1 MRTFS
6 KKHIVILVSVITL
19 CALIF
24 LVLIAPFAAIGFE
37 WFFVKLDIDNPY
49 VDSHFSGWKTAYIPE
64 LGALYIPA
72 EWTLQDRDNVYC
84 IEDESGQ
91 LWAFGA
97 IFGSEQDPFFSYED
111 LIFEM
116 SSAKITTLQIEP
128 FPTFSMMDGSDID
141 KIIAQNESSANV
153 YYCLQL
159 LKDAETEFAWF
170 ISSDLSENEDQYNIA
185 EAIVYSYAFKANG

>member
-19 CALIF
+19 CALVF

-72 EWTLQDRDNVYC
+72 EWTLLDRDNVYC

-97 IFGSEQDPFFSYED
+97 IFGSEQDPFSNYEA
-111 LIFEM
+111 LLSAM
-116 SSAKITTLQIEP
+116 SNEHLTSLSVEP
-128 FPTFSMMDGSDID
+128 FPGPGMMDGSVMYKTIVYD
-141 KIIAQNESSANV
+141 ESLSTT
-153 YYCLQL
+153 YYCLDL
-159 LKDAETEFAWF
+159 LIDAETKFVWF